1 MTTSAPPAS
10 ETGPDPLP
18 SESAST
24 RVASYLRHAILG
36 GELRPGDRIRQED
49 VVAKFG
55 ASRLPAHDGPD
66 RGGFLRGLVS
76 DGWLLAG
83 VAAYVVQLILWVQI
97 LAILPLS
104 MAFPIASLTFLAV
117 VLACRVVLSE
127 RLDAGQLAG
136 VVLVMA
142 GVAIVA
148 GAA

>member
-1 MTTSAPPAS
+1 MS
-10 ETGPDPLP
+10 L
-18 SESAST
+18 AST
-24 RVASYLRHAILG
+24 LVPLFAATIACDVAGQLCFKL
-36 GELRPGDRIRQED
+36 
-49 VVAKFG
+49 G

-83 VAAYVVQLILWVQI
+83 ILAYAAQLIVWVQI

-104 MAFPIASLTFLAV
+104 MAFPIASLTFLV
-117 VLACRVVLSE
+117 VALACRVFLSE
-127 RLDAGQLAG
+127 RLDAGQFAG

-148 GAA
+148 SAA

>member
-1 MTTSAPPAS
+1 MS
-10 ETGPDPLP
+10 L
-18 SESAST
+18 AST
-24 RVASYLRHAILG
+24 LVPLFAATIACDVAGQLCFKL
-36 GELRPGDRIRQED
+36 
-49 VVAKFG
+49 G

-66 RGGFLRGLVS
+66 RGGFLRGLLS

-83 VAAYVVQLILWVQI
+83 IVAYAAQLILWVQI

-104 MAFPIASLTFLAV
+104 VAFPIASLTFLV
-117 VLACRVVLSE
+117 VALACRVFLSE
-127 RLDAGQLAG
+127 RLDAGQFAG

>member
-1 MTTSAPPAS
+1 MS
-10 ETGPDPLP
+10 L
-18 SESAST
+18 AST
-24 RVASYLRHAILG
+24 LVPLFAATIACDVAGQLCFKLG
-36 GELRPGDRIRQED
+36 AG
-49 VVAKFG
+49 
-55 ASRLPAHDGPD
+55 RLPAHDGPD

-83 VAAYVVQLILWVQI
+83 IAAYVAQLILWVQI

-104 MAFPIASLTFLAV
+104 VAFPIASLTFLV
-117 VLACRVVLSE
+117 VALTCRIFLSE
-127 RLDAGQLAG
+127 RLDAGQFAG

>member
-1 MTTSAPPAS
+1 MSLVPTLV
-10 ETGPDPLP
+10 PLF
-18 SESAST
+18 AAT
-24 RVASYLRHAILG
+24 IACDVAGQLCFKI
-36 GELRPGDRIRQED
+36 
-49 VVAKFG
+49 G

-83 VAAYVVQLILWVQI
+83 IAAYVGQLIVWVQI
-97 LAILPLS
+97 LSIMPLS
-104 MAFPIASLTFLAV
+104 AAFPIASLTFLV
-117 VLACRVVLSE
+117 VALACRVFLSE
-127 RLDAGQLAG
+127 RLDAGQFAG